1 LKQGLTVALDQTDQ
15 LPGTDNH
22 DTQPHLRKWQST
34 DSKKW
39 SLIPLPPPPMSIS
52 LDFGI
57 WVGVKRR
64 LARLSAAVHVSLAQV
79 QDI

>member
-22 DTQPHLRKWQST
+22 DNQPHLRQWQST
-34 DSKKW
+34 DFQKW
-39 SLIPLPPPPMSIS
+39 SLMPPPMSIS
-52 LDFGI
+52 LNFGI

-79 QDI
+79 RDI

>member
-34 DSKKW
+34 DSKKMVADAAAAAAYVDLTQLRDLGR
-39 SLIPLPPPPMSIS
+39 SEA
-52 LDFGI
+52 F
-57 WVGVKRR
+57 
-64 LARLSAAVHVSLAQV
+64 ARLSAAVHVSRAQV
-79 QDI
+79 RDI